1 MQAAFFRFGQFIL
14 DPAKRTLLRDGK
26 PVAVSGRALDCLCYL
41 ILNRNRAV
49 GRDELASAVFG
60 RTNVSDSQL
69 GQVIVQARRAIGD
82 DGQEQRGIRTIQ
94 RFGFRWAMEVDS
106 IVAGTADGP
115 SVSVPASNPGPR
127 FSGRKWRWFAA
138 GLAAAAAILLVVRWS
153 SPSPDSVRDA
163 PVLVLPA
170 RVQSAADMA
179 WVRLGLMD
187 FVAERLRAAGL
198 RIPPSESTLLLLQRR
213 QQKDPASLRELSKA
227 RMLIESEAAHS
238 DGIWKVS
245 VVAADGNGIRQHGQG
260 EGKDLFEA
268 ARIACDRLLTAL
280 GYPPAGGDR
289 GSGLVVDERLRR
301 MQAALLSNRLDIARA
316 LLDSMPEP
324 KQAQW
329 RYQRVQ
335 LRFREGEYETAL
347 QELAELL
354 ETPEGRR
361 DAQFRARLFNSR
373 GAMQIRLDRYAE
385 AERSFDAA
393 VALID
398 PERHPAEWAQAR
410 AGRGVA
416 RLAQGNVEGARGD
429 LGEARIQLMRTGD
442 AIGVAR
448 VDSNLGHL
456 ENRRNR
462 PHEALGYFRK
472 AVHDFEALGAVNELL
487 SARTMLVSM
496 HLDLLQAQPAWA
508 ASEQLWA
515 LRDMA
520 KDPAQRAMIDIN
532 RAEALMHTGR
542 LREAETLLSAPREDT
557 RPTEGQLQHYALR
570 QVELAL
576 DSADPATAAGLADA
590 ALKRWPLLR
599 DPLRGW
605 MRLRREQAALA
616 ADLPSSFRP
625 GELSAGAMA
634 SLPDKLS
641 AAIWL
646 RRMGRADA
654 ADALYLQAMR
664 HAERDGVP
672 HEIVEAGSA
681 YATWLIERGR
691 LSEAAEIV
699 GRTAPW
705 AQVDFRAAVLQVRL
719 FHAMG
724 PAELWQRSLREA
736 ELIAGQRRIPVS
748 LKTAKVRVSAS
759 PTP

>member
-1 MQAAFFRFGQFIL
+1 MQAPVFRFGQFTL
-14 DPAKRTLLRDGK
+14 DPAKRTLLRDGE

-60 RTNVSDSQL
+60 RRNVSDSQL
-69 GQVIVQARRAIGD
+69 GQVIVRARRAIGD

-94 RFGFRWAMEVDS
+94 RFGFRWMMEVTEN
-106 IVAGTADGP
+106 VAETVNQP
-115 SVSVPASNPGPR
+115 SAVLFPGSGFGPR
-127 FSGRKWRWFAA
+127 ASRKKWLWLAA
-138 GLAAAAAILLVVRWS
+138 GLAAMAAIFLLIRW
-153 SPSPDSVRDA
+153 PSPNPHSVRDA
-163 PVLVLPA
+163 PTLVLPA
-170 RVQSAADMA
+170 RVQGTADMA

-187 FVAERLRAAGL
+187 FVAERLRTAGL

-213 QQKDPASLRELSKA
+213 QHRDPASLRELSKA
-227 RMLIESEAAHS
+227 QIVIESEAVHS
-238 DGIWKVS
+238 HGIWKVS
-245 VVAADGNGIRQHGQG
+245 LVAADGSGIRHSGQG
-260 EGKDLFEA
+260 DGKDLFAA
-268 ARIACDRLLTAL
+268 ARIACDRLLVAL
-280 GYPPAGGDR
+280 GYPPADGGD
-289 GSGLVVDERLRR
+289 SMLVADERLRR
-301 MQAALLSNRLDIARA
+301 MRAALLSNRLDIAKT
-316 LLDSMPEP
+316 LLDSVPEP

-335 LRFREGEYETAL
+335 LRFREGEYEAAL

-354 ETPEGRR
+354 ETSEGRR
-361 DAQFRARLFNSR
+361 DARFRARLFNSR

-456 ENRRNR
+456 EIRRNR

-472 AVHDFEALGAVNELL
+472 AVRDFEALGAVNELL
-487 SARTMLVSM
+487 SARTMLVSA
-496 HLDLLQAQPAWA
+496 HLDLLQAEPAWA
-508 ASEQLWA
+508 ASERLWA
-515 LRDMA
+515 LRDKA
-520 KDPAQRAMIDIN
+520 EDPAQRAMIDIN
-532 RAEALMHTGR
+532 RAEALMHIGS
-542 LREAETLLSAPREDT
+542 LREAGALLSAPRQDT
-557 RPTEGQLQHYALR
+557 RPTEGQWQHYALR

-576 DSADPATAAGLADA
+576 ESANPATAAALADA
-590 ALKRWPLLR
+590 ALKRWPQLR
-599 DPLRGW
+599 EPVRSW

-625 GELSAGAMA
+625 GELSAGTMS

-641 AAIWL
+641 AAIGL
-646 RRMGRADA
+646 RRTGRADA
-654 ADALYLQAMR
+654 ADALYLQAMQ

-672 HEIVEAGSA
+672 HEIVEAASA

-705 AQVDFRAAVLQVRL
+705 AQMDFRAAVLQLRL

-724 PAELWQRSLREA
+724 PARLWKQSLRDA
-736 ELIAGQRRIPVS
+736 ERIAGQRPIPGE
-748 LKTAKVRVSAS
+748 LKTAKPQVPAA

>member
-1 MQAAFFRFGQFIL
+1 MQAPVFRFGQFTL
-14 DPAKRTLLRDGK
+14 DLAKRTLFRDGE

-49 GRDELASAVFG
+49 GRDELAAAVFG

-69 GQVIVQARRAIGD
+69 GQVIVRARRAIGD
-82 DGQEQRGIRTIQ
+82 DGQEQRSIRTIQ
-94 RFGFRWAMEVDS
+94 RFGFRWTMAVS
-106 IVAGTADGP
+106 AVVAETANEP
-115 SVSVPASNPGPR
+115 SVSVLRSA
-127 FSGRKWRWFAA
+127 RKRWRWFAG
-138 GLAAAAAILLVVRWS
+138 GLAAVAAILLLIPWS
-153 SPSPDSVRDA
+153 SPNPDGVRDA
-163 PVLVLPA
+163 PTLVLPA
-170 RVQSAADMA
+170 RVRSGSDMA

-227 RMLIESEAAHS
+227 QILIESEAAHS

-245 VVAADGNGIRQHGQG
+245 LVAADGSGIRQHGQA
-260 EGKDLFEA
+260 EAKDLFEA
-268 ARIACDRLLTAL
+268 ARIACDRLLVAL
-280 GYPPAGGDR
+280 GYPPPDGDV
-289 GSGLVVDERLRR
+289 GSGLVADERLRR
-301 MQAALLSNRLDIARA
+301 MQAALLSNRLDTAKA
-316 LLDSMPEP
+316 LLDSTPEP

-335 LRFREGEYETAL
+335 LRFREGEYEAAL

-354 ETPEGRR
+354 ETPEGKR
-361 DAQFRARLFNSR
+361 DARFRARLFNSR
-373 GAMQIRLDRYAE
+373 GAMQIRVDRYAE

-398 PERHPAEWAQAR
+398 RERHPAEWAQAR

-472 AVHDFEALGAVNELL
+472 AAHDFEALGAVNELL
-487 SARTMLVSM
+487 SARTMLVSA
-496 HLDLLQAQPAWA
+496 HLDLLQAEPAWA
-508 ASEQLWA
+508 ASERLWA
-515 LRDMA
+515 LRDKA

-532 RAEALMHTGR
+532 RAEVLMHTGR
-542 LREAETLLSAPREDT
+542 LREAEALLRAPREDT

-576 DSADPATAAGLADA
+576 ESADPTTATALADA
-590 ALKRWPLLR
+590 ALERWPQMR
-599 DPLRGW
+599 DPLRSW
-605 MRLRREQAALA
+605 MKLRREQAALA

-625 GELSAGAMA
+625 GEVAAEAMGA
-634 SLPDKLS
+634 LPDKLS
-641 AAIWL
+641 AAIGL
-646 RRMGRADA
+646 RRLGRDA
-654 ADALYLQAMR
+654 AADSLYLQAMR

-672 HEIVEAGSA
+672 HEIVEAASA
-681 YATWLIERGR
+681 YATWLIEQGR
-691 LSEAAEIV
+691 LNEAAEIV
-699 GRTAPW
+699 GRTASW
-705 AQVDFRAAVLQVRL
+705 TQADFRAAMLQVRL
-719 FHAMG
+719 FHAIG
-724 PAELWQRSLREA
+724 PPDLWKRSLREA
-736 ELIAGQRRIPVS
+736 ELIAGQRLIPAL
-748 LKTAKVRVSAS
+748 LKTAKPRAAAS